1 MPKHILFFEDDRN
14 IGEFV
19 AEELTA
25 AGFTYDWYENPREAF
40 KALEENPKN
49 YDAIVSDWNMPA
61 RNGRLSFHGIDVLR
75 KLRRGRLERFNLPKN
90 MPFAMC
96 SGYDCPKKIEE
107 AQNAGANFYQHKTM
121 TSDFTGLIEFLNNCP

>member
-107 AQNAGANFYQHKTM
+107 AQNAGANFYQIKNFH
-121 TSDFTGLIEFLNNCP
+121 TSLEPMIDYLNNL